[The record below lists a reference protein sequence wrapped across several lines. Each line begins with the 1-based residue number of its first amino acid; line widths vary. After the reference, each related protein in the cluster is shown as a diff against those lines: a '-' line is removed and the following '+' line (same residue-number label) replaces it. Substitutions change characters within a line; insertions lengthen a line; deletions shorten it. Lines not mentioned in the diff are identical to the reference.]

1 MILKEN
7 LFTQRREL
15 MKDNKWLVIVTGL
28 VVGLAS
34 LLLVATGNPANMG
47 FCIACFLR
55 DTAGALGLH
64 QAAIVQYVRPEI
76 IGLVIGAFVMALVGK
91 EFAPKGGS
99 APLSRFV
106 LGFCTMVGALVFL
119 GCPLRMMLRIAG
131 GDLNAIIGLVGFV
144 IGIVI
149 GIFFLNKGFSFKR
162 NYKLPFAEGTIYPIV
177 NVALLVILVA
187 APTLL
192 IFSTEG
198 PGSMTAPIAI
208 ALIAGLVVGALAQK
222 SRFCT
227 VAGIR
232 DTIMFKD
239 THMLIGFVV
248 VIVVVVIGNLVLGNF
263 NLAFEGQAVAH
274 TDGLWNCVG
283 MIVVGFASVLLG
295 GCPMRQLILAGE
307 GNIDSVITVLGLTVG
322 AAFCHNF
329 GLASSTDGASAN
341 GKIAVI
347 ICFVVVLA
355 IAYFNLQK
363 ED

>member
-1 MILKEN
+1 MKE
-7 LFTQRREL
+7 
-15 MKDNKWLVIVTGL
+15 NKWLVMITGL
-28 VVGLAS
+28 VVGIAS
-34 LLLVATGNPANMG
+34 LVLVKMGNPANMG

-55 DTAGALGLH
+55 DTAGALSLH

-76 IGLVIGAFVMALVGK
+76 IGLVIGAFAMALIGK

-99 APLSRFV
+99 APLSRFT

-131 GDLNAIIGLVGFV
+131 GDLNAIVGLVGFV
-144 IGIVI
+144 IGIGI
-149 GIFFLNKGFSFKR
+149 GILFLNKGFSFKR

-177 NVALLVILVA
+177 NVGLLIILVA
-187 APTLL
+187 MPSLL
-192 IFSTEG
+192 IFSAEG
-198 PGSMTAPIAI
+198 PGSMKAPIAV

-239 THMLIGFVV
+239 THMLVGFIV
-248 VIVVVVIGNLVLGNF
+248 VIAVVAIGNIALGSF
-263 NLAFEGQAVAH
+263 HLGFDAQPVAH
-274 TDGLWNCVG
+274 SDGLWNCLG

-307 GNIDSVITVLGLTVG
+307 GNIDSVVTVLGLTVG

-329 GLASSTDGASAN
+329 KLASSPDGPGAFGPA
-341 GKIAVI
+341 ATI
-347 ICFVVVLA
+347 ICFIVVLA
-355 IAYFNLQK
+355 IGIANIQK
-363 ED
+363 EN